1 MKITS
6 RIFGQLP
13 DNRTVYAY
21 TIENANG
28 SKVTILNYGGI
39 IQSLMVPDKNG
50 KIADILC
57 GYDNIEGY
65 LVSSGYQ
72 GAIIGRYG
80 NRIGGAQFTLDGET
94 YHLYVNSGKSHSLH
108 GGKNGFDK
116 KIFNVET
123 FTKKKRAGLK
133 LTCTSPD
140 GEEGYPGNV
149 ELKVTYTFDDD
160 DRLFIRYQAETDK
173 ATPINLT
180 NHAYFN
186 LNGYDGKSVM
196 DQYLRIDADTYTAV
210 DEELIPVGAPAPV
223 EGTDFDFRTLRKVA
237 LPFDHNFNLNW
248 NGMLRVSAEM
258 YDEESGRTM
267 TMLTNMPAVQLY
279 TGCVM
284 NGSYPFKGGVPQRP
298 LHALC
303 LETQYAPNSPNRPD
317 FPSCILRPGE
327 KYDFQTAY
335 CFGVKK

>member
-6 RIFGQLP
+6 RVFGKLP
-13 DNRTVYAY
+13 TGRIVYAY
-21 TIENANG
+21 TIANESG
-28 SKVTILNYGGI
+28 AKVTVLNYGGI
-39 IQSLMVPDKNG
+39 IQSLYVPDRSG
-50 KIADILC
+50 KLADILC
-57 GYDNIEGY
+57 GYDDIEGY
-65 LVSSGYQ
+65 LVSPGYQ

-80 NRIGGAQFTLDGET
+80 NRIEGAKFTLDGKT
-94 YHLYVNSGKSHSLH
+94 YDLYVNSGKSHSLH

-123 FTKKKRAGLK
+123 FTKKNRAGLK
-133 LTCTSPD
+133 LTCSSAD

-149 ELKVTYTFDDD
+149 ELKVIYTFDEDN
-160 DRLFIRYQAETDK
+160 RLFIHYKAETDK
-173 ATPINLT
+173 ATPLNLT

-210 DEELIPVGAPAPV
+210 DEDLIPVGDPVPV
-223 EGTDFDFRTLRKVA
+223 EGTDFDFRAMRKVG

-248 NGMLRVSAEM
+248 NGMIRVSAEM

-267 TMLTNMPAVQLY
+267 TMLTNMPCVQLY

-284 NGSYPFKGGVPQRP
+284 NGEYPFKGGVPQRP